1 MATAVIGLS
10 QPIGIVLG
18 QGITP
23 LFVQEPSD
31 VPLLNIV
38 WFVPA
43 TVGLIL
49 ALTTIKSS
57 LPPTPPSRSAHLV
70 SEQGLQECT
79 SYLRTLKSLLT
90 NLPCMLLSI
99 AIGNIIRFCVLAN
112 CLSII
117 VYRRKLYD
125 FESNTKLYSR
135 WSNGVYKWISNNARA
150 YIVCSRLFKLFFWI
164 VWCLSL
170 CIWNLGFF
178 CSRIFTSLD
187 WQTPCGVSGK
197 SDDIYSSVGL
207 CQLDVRHAITK
218 STNFNSIYVLS
229 FWICFYRVSSVF

>member
-57 LPPTPPSRSAHLV
+57 LPPTPQAEVPSWFPKKGYKNV
-70 SEQGLQECT
+70 PVIFGL
-79 SYLRTLKSLLT
+79 
-90 NLPCMLLSI
+90 
-99 AIGNIIRFCVLAN
+99 
-112 CLSII
+112 
-117 VYRRKLYD
+117 
-125 FESNTKLYSR
+125 
-135 WSNGVYKWISNNARA
+135 
-150 YIVCSRLFKLFFWI
+150 
-164 VWCLSL
+164 
-170 CIWNLGFF
+170 
-178 CSRIFTSLD
+178 
-187 WQTPCGVSGK
+187 
-197 SDDIYSSVGL
+197 
-207 CQLDVRHAITK
+207 
-218 STNFNSIYVLS
+218 
-229 FWICFYRVSSVF
+229 

>member
-43 TVGLIL
+43 AVGLIL

-57 LPPTPPSRSAHLV
+57 LPPTPPSRSAQLV

-79 SYLRTLKSLLT
+79 SYLRTLKSLLK
-90 NLPCMLLSI
+90 NLPCMLLSVC
-99 AIGNIIRFCVLAN
+99 IGNIKSYCVLKN
-112 CLSII
+112 LLSLSLSIKENYMI
-117 VYRRKLYD
+117 L
-125 FESNTKLYSR
+125 
-135 WSNGVYKWISNNARA
+135 
-150 YIVCSRLFKLFFWI
+150 
-164 VWCLSL
+164 
-170 CIWNLGFF
+170 NL
-178 CSRIFTSLD
+178 I
-187 WQTPCGVSGK
+187 
-197 SDDIYSSVGL
+197 
-207 CQLDVRHAITK
+207 
-218 STNFNSIYVLS
+218 
-229 FWICFYRVSSVF
+229 